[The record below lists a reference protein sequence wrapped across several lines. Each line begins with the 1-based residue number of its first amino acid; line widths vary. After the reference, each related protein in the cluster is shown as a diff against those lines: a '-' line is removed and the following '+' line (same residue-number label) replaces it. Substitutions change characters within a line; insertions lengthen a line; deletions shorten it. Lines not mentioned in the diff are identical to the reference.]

1 MNDLLLPRQAVPG
14 DRVHVLD
21 IPSSFDAFYTATA
34 PRLVRQ
40 LHAMTGDLSEAQ
52 DCVQEAYARAWQRW
66 AQVSAYEA
74 PEAWVRQV
82 AWRLAVSRFRR
93 ARVGSGLLRRHGPPD
108 DVPALSPDRVALVA
122 ALRQLPEAQ
131 RSAVVLHHLVG
142 LSVAEVAAETGAP
155 DGTVKARLSRGRTAL
170 AALLRDT
177 DTDTTDSDTTDSDP
191 TTDRGASRG

>member
-1 MNDLLLPRQAVPG
+1 MTDLLLPRQAVSG
-14 DRVHVLD
+14 ARVHVID
-21 IPSSFDAFYTATA
+21 IASSFDAFYTTTA

-66 AQVSAYEA
+66 AQVSAYDA

-108 DVPALSPDRVALVA
+108 DVPALSPDRVALVT

-131 RSAVVLHHLVG
+131 RRAVVLHHLVG

-155 DGTVKARLSRGRTAL
+155 EGTVKARLSRGRTAL
-170 AALLRDT
+170 APLLRDSGY
-177 DTDTTDSDTTDSDP
+177 DSGSGSTTDDN